1 MMPVNAKA
9 HEAFLSVARA
19 QKCISHR
26 VFPRSDVKDVTKLK
40 QVTEERIKIQQQQ
53 NQSAKEAKSSP
64 RNNPEQVE
72 VTAGPN

>member
-9 HEAFLSVARA
+9 NEAFLSVARV

-26 VFPRSDVKDVTKLK
+26 VFPRNDVKDVTKLK
-40 QVTEERIKIQQQQ
+40 QVTEERIKIQRQQ